1 MLTETLIGL
10 CVGVGLAAS
19 CGLRVFVPL
28 LVVGVASQL
37 GVVEL
42 GETFAWMG
50 SWAAVVSFGLAT
62 VLEVMASSWPWLDHV
77 LDAAAAPL
85 ALVAGAVLMAAQL
98 EHLHPA
104 LAWGAGVVAGGG
116 AAGAVQ
122 ATSTG
127 ARGVST
133 VSTGGLLNPVLN
145 AGQSALAG
153 VLSALAVVAPV
164 LAAAAVMV
172 GVWVVWRVVRRVRA
186 RRRARTLGDDSPVA
200 RRNAGRGGARVAGE
214 FPGDRGNPEGLEQQV
229 RTG

>member
-37 GVVEL
+37 GVVQL

-62 VLEVMASSWPWLDHV
+62 VLEVTASSWPWLDHV

-133 VSTGGLLNPVLN
+133 ASTGGLLNPVLN

-153 VLSALAVVAPV
+153 VLSVLAVVAPV
-164 LAAAAVMV
+164 VAAAAVMV

-200 RRNAGRGGARVAGE
+200 RRDAGRGGARVAGE

>member
-28 LVVGVASQL
+28 LVVGVASRA

-50 SWAAVVSFGLAT
+50 SWAAIVSFGLAT
-62 VLEVMASSWPWLDHV
+62 VLEVTAASWPWLDHV

-116 AAGAVQ
+116 AAGAAQ

-145 AGQSALAG
+145 AGQSVLSG
-153 VLSALAVVAPV
+153 VLAVVAVVAPV
-164 LAAAAVMV
+164 LAAGAVV
-172 GVWVVWRVVRRVRA
+172 LGVWVVWRVVRRVRA

-200 RRNAGRGGARVAGE
+200 RRDAGRGGTRLAGE
-214 FPGDRGNPEGLEQQV
+214 FPGDRGDPEGLEQQV